1 MNKFNFTK
9 DNQGASLIEVL
20 LSMLILMFV
29 FMGIMAL
36 SLSFINGNAM
46 ASRTN
51 QATNIGQM
59 QASQLQCIGAFANL
73 SAVYAG
79 NIISGSPIIYTV
91 TQTANNNSF
100 NSINGPL
107 GQSCPMPAPIQGI
120 NDNYTVNVY
129 FTKTATP
136 GVIGAKIEI
145 YWNNEA
151 NEITLNSMIMQ
162 PPVP

>member
-59 QASQLQCIGAFANL
+59 QVSQLQCIGGSTNL
-73 SAVYAG
+73 NSYIAL
-79 NIISGSPIIYTV
+79 SPIIYTV
-91 TQTANNNSF
+91 TQTANNDRF
-100 NSINGPL
+100 NSIN
-107 GQSCPMPAPIQGI
+107 QSCSMPAPIQGV

>member
-1 MNKFNFTK
+1 MHSVLNINNNK
-9 DNQGASLIEVL
+9 GASLIEVL
-20 LSMLILMFV
+20 ISMLILMFV

-51 QATNIGQM
+51 QATNIAQM
-59 QASQLQCIGAFANL
+59 QATQLQCIGATNL
-73 SAVYAG
+73 STDYAG
-79 NIISGSPIIYTV
+79 NISSGSPVIYTV

-107 GQSCPMPAPIQGI
+107 GQSCSMPAPIQGI

-129 FTKTATP
+129 FSLPNPNYPAI
-136 GVIGAKIEI
+136 IGAKIEI

-151 NEITLNSMIMQ
+151 NEITLNSVI
-162 PPVP
+162 VNSV